1 MWLEIAQSHNLL
13 LQQRFAFYV
22 GWCYMIPT
30 YYGYFFASFTY
41 QICQRSQSTNVR
53 IHGSAEFVEKCF
65 ASVSGGC
72 CGGGCRYCP
81 LIISYIQLCHLPNC
95 TPSASLSLSLFLSVC
110 LPPSI
115 FTHCNRDWYFSRIFD
130 TGICI
135 LTQTQLRK
143 GLLFV
148 VGHFTEAISVAV
160 FAIKYR

>member
-1 MWLEIAQSHNLL
+1 
-13 LQQRFAFYV
+13 
-22 GWCYMIPT
+22 MIPT

-95 TPSASLSLSLFLSVC
+95 TPSLSSSFSLYVYHPLFSPIV
-110 LPPSI
+110 I
-115 FTHCNRDWYFSRIFD
+115 VTDTFQVIFD

>member
-41 QICQRSQSTNVR
+41 QICQRSQSTNER

-95 TPSASLSLSLFLSVC
+95 TPPLSLPLSLCMFT
-110 LPPSI
+110 PSI
-115 FTHCNRDWYFSRIFD
+115 FTHCNRDWYFSSNIWYWYLHSNTNTVTLRAF
-130 TGICI
+130 ICCRS
-135 LTQTQLRK
+135 L
-143 GLLFV
+143 
-148 VGHFTEAISVAV
+148 
-160 FAIKYR
+160 YRSDFGCRFCD